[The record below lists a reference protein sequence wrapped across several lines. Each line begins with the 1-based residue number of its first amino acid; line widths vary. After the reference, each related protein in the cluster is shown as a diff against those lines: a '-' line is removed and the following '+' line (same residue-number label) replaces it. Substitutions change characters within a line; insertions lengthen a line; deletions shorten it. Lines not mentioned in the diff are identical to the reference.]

1 METRAEAEAMLVT
14 GQTNTLPAHV
24 EGNNLLRALR
34 HEDLARIVPHL
45 EVWEGGRD
53 EILYE
58 PGDDVAH
65 VYFPCAA
72 SLASFLV
79 PLADGRAVETV
90 LIGREGAVGGI
101 VSRGRLPAYARAIV
115 QHPGRFLRLPVTA
128 LDAAKRGSPGIA
140 DLFARYADCLIAQV
154 FQSVACNAAHT
165 LEQRAAKWLLA
176 AEERTGE
183 ASIPMT
189 QEQLAAMLGVGRSY
203 LSRVVRVLRERGAV
217 RVSRGR
223 IEIVDRGRLA
233 MGACGCNALVRK
245 HFDEV
250 LAGVY
255 PQEVAPTRPRLA
267 EAVG

>member
-1 METRAEAEAMLVT
+1 MLVM

-24 EGNNLLRALR
+24 EGNNLLRTLR
-34 HEDLARIVPHL
+34 HDDLARLVPHL
-45 EVWEGGRD
+45 EIWEGGRD

-58 PGDDVAH
+58 PGDAVAY
-65 VYFPCAA
+65 VYFPCGP

-115 QHPGRFLRLPVTA
+115 QHPGRFLRLPVSA
-128 LDAAKRGSPGIA
+128 LDAAKRVSPGIA

-176 AEERTGE
+176 AEERTGA

-203 LSRVVRVLRERGAV
+203 LSRVVRTLRERGAI

-223 IEIVDRGRLA
+223 IEIVDRPQLA
-233 MGACGCNALVRK
+233 SGACRCNALVRA
-245 HFDEV
+245 HFEAV
-250 LAGVY
+250 LQGVY
-255 PQEVAPTRPRLA
+255 PDEVASVRPRCA
-267 EAVG
+267 PADD